1 MAIYELAFH
10 LKLPVYKLA
19 EEMPYEELL
28 GWMSYF
34 ESRPIEW
41 RHDDRTAKL
50 LQAQGVK
57 EKAINIFPSLKAI
70 YYPPVRVKHADMI
83 DTNNLK
89 KSFIFTKMLSAKNGD
104 KLDIW

>member
-1 MAIYELAFH
+1 

-19 EEMPYEELL
+19 DEMPYEELL

-34 ESRPIEW
+34 EMRPIEW

-57 EKAINIFPSLKAI
+57 EKATNLFPSLKAI
-70 YYPPVRVKHADMI
+70 YNPVSPIKLKSGTI
-83 DTNNLK
+83 DP
-89 KSFIFTKMLSAKNGD
+89 KSFKQSALFSKMLSAKDGD
-104 KLDIW
+104 KLNIWDESK